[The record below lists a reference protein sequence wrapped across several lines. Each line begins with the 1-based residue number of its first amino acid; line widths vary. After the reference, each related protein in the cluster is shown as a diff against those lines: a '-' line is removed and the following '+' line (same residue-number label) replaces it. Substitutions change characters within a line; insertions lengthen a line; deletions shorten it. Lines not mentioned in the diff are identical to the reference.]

1 VLAGLAGLALGLT
14 TGVRIDGVSDIL
26 PAVPFLGV
34 LLAARR
40 PQAIPFGVGLVIGVG
55 YGLADGYLKSRPY
68 LDLEAP
74 SLRPLGL
81 IVAVVVL
88 LTLAGV
94 ALTARPAARARRARP
109 AARARR
115 QGILTTRVV

>member
-1 VLAGLAGLALGLT
+1 M
-14 TGVRIDGVSDIL
+14 
-26 PAVPFLGV
+26 

-40 PQAIPFGVGLVIGVG
+40 RQAIPFGVGLVIGVG

-74 SLRPLGL
+74 SLRPLAL
-81 IVAVVVL
+81 IVAVVIL

-94 ALTARPAARARRARP
+94 AVTLSRTARDQAETPSRHHGWCAGCPRRPRS
-109 AARARR
+109 
-115 QGILTTRVV
+115 